1 MKPTNF
7 YSLACLAAL
16 VPYVAA
22 NTRIPGRMFWENPQE
37 VVRAAAPMWHFG
49 RPGGSKACYPSEAV
63 HADGSKPNGNIGSG
77 ARLGALNDGCAKQGD
92 WKGTNTPGAYMPTY
106 YTFNYCQGDNT
117 WRVTYYLYFSHD
129 ATHRYDWEWV
139 SVLWKQDQDGRDNWY
154 RAALKTSFHK
164 KPKMTTW
171 GNIQNTINGWDDRL
185 DQNGK
190 DRDHAKVYVGSF
202 KHAMFLTRYTG
213 SYGLDDKEWRSN
225 DWYFIPVRDNEL
237 IDGLTLP
244 GKTS

>member
-1 MKPTNF
+1 MGVRAMEARSRRKGQ
-7 YSLACLAAL
+7 L
-16 VPYVAA
+16 VPRGAEDVL
-22 NTRIPGRMFWENPQE
+22 PQKAQDDNMGE
-37 VVRAAAPMWHFG
+37 YPKHHQRVRLFLLSP
-49 RPGGSKACYPSEAV
+49 RPLPLLT
-63 HADGSKPNGNIGSG
+63 DD
-77 ARLGALNDGCAKQGD
+77 R
-92 WKGTNTPGAYMPTY
+92 
-106 YTFNYCQGDNT
+106 
-117 WRVTYYLYFSHD
+117 
-129 ATHRYDWEWV
+129 
-139 SVLWKQDQDGRDNWY
+139 
-154 RAALKTSFHK
+154 
-164 KPKMTTW
+164 
-171 GNIQNTINGWDDRL
+171 WDDRL